1 MILATSNCVQT
12 IFGAN
17 ILAFF
22 PLPTYS
28 HFSGFDPLFLELANR
43 GHHVTVV
50 SPFFPKENVSFT
62 YTHIPVPRGMF

>member
-1 MILATSNCVQT
+1 MSKCIQT
-12 IFGAN
+12 VLGSN

-28 HFSGFDPLFLELANR
+28 HFSGFHPLFLELANR

-50 SPFFPKENVSFT
+50 SPFHTKENVSLT
-62 YTHIPVPRGMF
+62 YTHVLVPSGMY

>member
-28 HFSGFDPLFLELANR
+28 HFSGFHPLFLELANR